1 MNAKEMRES
10 LKTLIGQRVRVEVG
24 FYRLRNSTLVVIQG
38 RLKFDDSE
46 ESIGPWSID
55 MSFAQIGR
63 DPIEDRLIAS
73 INFWERDVKKILPP
87 RSQGR
92 LPSIC
97 LK

>member
-24 FYRLRNSTLVVIQG
+24 FYRLRKSTLVVIQG
-38 RLKFDDSE
+38 TLKFDDSE
-46 ESIGPWSID
+46 KSIGPWSID
-55 MSFAQIGR
+55 MSFVQTGFG
-63 DPIEDRLIAS
+63 PTQDRLLAC